1 MLWWCE
7 GRWCEGRLE
16 LGGWQMGREVQLLP
30 LLACVSE
37 DRVAGTYCVAQC
49 VNYPFWRVSV
59 QALVTF

>member
-1 MLWWCE
+1 
-7 GRWCEGRLE
+7 
-16 LGGWQMGREVQLLP
+16 MGREVQLLP